1 MVGPPPPRRGTGA
14 PEVWGSPGRA
24 GAPPPPRWALRAPG
38 VWGSPRGLRLPRPA
52 GAPGHPLRAGTPPF
66 PALALRPASPA
77 WVWGERDP
85 SAGFGPSGGGDTQ
98 QGPQTGRGT
107 HCPPSGGSVLVFP
120 PAALAAMTKRPFT
133 AARRCWKGQSLF
145 SHPFPAFP
153 AFPNPPHPIPTLS
166 RPVLLCCMKKT
177 RNSFLLP
184 PSDRGRGG
192 IPGCSGGTG
201 ALRRGFVSSRSRFS
215 RGRPP
220 WAARGGAQSGSEYS
234 LGET

>member
-1 MVGPPPPRRGTGA
+1 MGVPRACRG
-14 PEVWGSPGRA
+14 S
-24 GAPPPPRWALRAPG
+24 PPPPRWALRAPG

-145 SHPFPAFP
+145 FPSLPGVPSLSQPSPSHPNTFSACASLLYEKTPKFLSSPA
-153 AFPNPPHPIPTLS
+153 LGS
-166 RPVLLCCMKKT
+166 RPGW
-177 RNSFLLP
+177 NSGMLRRDRCPKARLRVQPLP
-184 PSDRGRGG
+184 VFPWQASLGC
-192 IPGCSGGTG
+192 PGGGTK
-201 ALRRGFVSSRSRFS
+201 R
-215 RGRPP
+215 
-220 WAARGGAQSGSEYS
+220 
-234 LGET
+234 LGIFAG

>member
-1 MVGPPPPRRGTGA
+1 M
-14 PEVWGSPGRA
+14 PGL
-24 GAPPPPRWALRAPG
+24 PPPRWALRAPG

-85 SAGFGPSGGGDTQ
+85 SAGSFGRRGHPAGPPNRPGHSLSPLERLRPHFSTRCLGCDDKEAIYSRSPLLEGAISPFPSLPDV
-98 QGPQTGRGT
+98 
-107 HCPPSGGSVLVFP
+107 PSLSQP
-120 PAALAAMTKRPFT
+120 SP
-133 AARRCWKGQSLF
+133 
-145 SHPFPAFP
+145 SHPNTFSAC
-153 AFPNPPHPIPTLS
+153 ASLLYEKNP
-166 RPVLLCCMKKT
+166 
-177 RNSFLLP
+177 NSFLLP

-220 WAARGGAQSGSEYS
+220 WAARGGTKR
-234 LGET
+234 LGIFAG